1 MSYMFFREIQRR
13 NGLPEDVVLEGE
25 DGLEDNEELL
35 PLRLWMGTYNLGD
48 DEGEEDAE
56 RLTLIAIG
64 ADIIVYSG
72 WREGGWL
79 VGWLV

>member
-1 MSYMFFREIQRR
+1 MFFREIQRR

>member
-1 MSYMFFREIQRR
+1 VAIEYAEGDKGVS
-13 NGLPEDVVLEGE
+13 EDVVLEGE

-35 PLRLWMGTYNLGD
+35 PLRLWMGTYNVGD

-64 ADIIVYSG
+64 ADIVYVEKEGFG
-72 WREGGWL
+72 WMDG
-79 VGWLV
+79 